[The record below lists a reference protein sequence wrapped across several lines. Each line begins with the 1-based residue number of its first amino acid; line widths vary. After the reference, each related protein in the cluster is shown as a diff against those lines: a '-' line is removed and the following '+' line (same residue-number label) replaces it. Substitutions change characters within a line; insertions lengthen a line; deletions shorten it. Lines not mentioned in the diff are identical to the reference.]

1 MSTEG
6 ARARLR
12 ELSDFA
18 APWAVW
24 IAATLRLSDHIEAG
38 ATRLP
43 ELAERAG
50 VDPDALRRLLRY
62 LVARGVFSGEHGS
75 YANTDVSRLLKDEIG
90 WRPWLDLDGA
100 PGVWAESWTRLL
112 EAVREGAPGRD
123 DHWYYEE
130 LARTG
135 RAASFD
141 SLMAAQV
148 AANAEHVARELDW
161 SPVTDVVD
169 VGGGTG
175 VMLGTLLAAHPRM
188 RGTLFDLPQV
198 VEGLEPAE
206 RLNIIAGNVFHD
218 ALPAGDAYVLSQILH
233 GWADEGAAEI
243 LRRCA
248 EAGRDDARVVIVEGV
263 LSERPS
269 ADEASFDLFMFTLGG
284 GRQRTLDEFRR
295 LAESAGLELRSAKPL
310 TTGNSVIELRR
321 SISSR
326 SPGRRESG

>member
-1 MSTEG
+1 MSAEG

-24 IAATLRLSDHIEAG
+24 IAATLRLPDHVEAG

-43 ELAERAG
+43 DLAERAG
-50 VDPDALRRLLRY
+50 VDRDALERLLRY
-62 LVARGVFSGEHGS
+62 LVARGVFAREDGG
-75 YANTDVSRLLKDEIG
+75 YANTEVSRLLMDEVG

-100 PGVWAESWTRLL
+100 PGIWAESWTRLL
-112 EAVREGAPGRD
+112 EAVRTGSPGRD
-123 DHWYYEE
+123 EDWYYGE
-130 LARTG
+130 LARSG

-148 AANAEHVARELDW
+148 RANAEEVANEYDW
-161 SPVTDVVD
+161 SFVTDVVD

-188 RGTLFDLPQV
+188 SGTLFDLSQV
-198 VEGLEPAE
+198 VGGVEPAE
-206 RLNIIAGNVFHD
+206 RLRIVAGNVFHD
-218 ALPAGDAYVLSQILH
+218 RLPSGDAYVLSQVLH

-248 EAGRDDARVVIVEGV
+248 EAGRDDARVLVVEAII
-263 LSERPS
+263 SERPS

-284 GRQRTLDEFRR
+284 GRQRSLDDFGR
-295 LAESAGLELRSAKPL
+295 LAESVGLEIRSSTPLSTGNSLLELRS
-310 TTGNSVIELRR
+310 
-321 SISSR
+321 ISPMSHPSR
-326 SPGRRESG
+326 GHA